1 MPGVVRRI
9 SGPKAGEVREID
21 AEIVIG
27 RRGDLVLDDDQASR
41 RHAAVRPVARGVEV
55 EDLGS
60 ANGTFVDGQ
69 RIAGKLTLT
78 RNATVRI
85 GKTELG
91 IEVSLPQ
98 QTIVSE
104 ARGGPAADE
113 VTVVR
118 SAPAPTPEVTVAR
131 RVQPA
136 AGSQGPAGPGST
148 QPGSAESGSPR
159 TGDKHPTTEFPNPK
173 ALAAAGLLAL
183 AIIAALVVVVLGAGS
198 SSKTVTAAARARCA
212 KHPPHFINDGFPE
225 PPIVYS
231 HDGVLDYTLRATTTA
246 IKVAGHVWPA
256 MAYNGTIPGPTIV
269 ICVGDSLTLHL
280 INDLPLQTNLHLHGM
295 HVSPAGT
302 ADNIFIDIHPLEEHT
317 FHYQIPYDQSAGSF
331 WYHPHYHPLVQA
343 EVESGLAGALI
354 VEGSLDDE
362 LSSIPQR
369 LMVIQGGREVLGPP
383 IKLPPKIAAHLK
395 APPLAGPP
403 LLIVNGVH
411 DPTVKI
417 QPGQLQRWRLVN
429 ATSDRELRLAIPG
442 VTFELLAQD
451 GVTLHNMIPQSQLL
465 IGPGSREDVLVRGP
479 STGTYAFSS
488 LAFQKCFADCLDPFA
503 GVGQSGAADPQE
515 TLMTVQSSGPSAQVP
530 MPAGQLDYP
539 SFLGDLRSAHVDV
552 YRTLLFAR
560 NQNLNVG
567 SVKFPLGGRL
577 YDPNRVDVTMKL
589 GSVEQWTLVNPESKT
604 SNEWHTFHIHVN
616 PFQVISVNGHKLNYV
631 LYEDNVNL
639 APGAVIV
646 IRIHPTDF
654 VGKSVFH
661 CHLLFHE
668 DNGMMGVFQIL
679 RNPPQSLVNQDRVMY
694 MIPPTRHQLT
704 ELLAEAKLGPQSLK
718 GVTTYELLCH
728 PLAL

>member
-1 MPGVVRRI
+1 VVRRI
-9 SGPKAGEVREID
+9 SGPKAGDVREID

-27 RRGDLVLDDDQASR
+27 RQGDLVVDDEQASR
-41 RHAAVRPVARGVEV
+41 RHAAVRPIAQGVEV

-60 ANGTFVDGQ
+60 ANGTFVDGE
-69 RIAGKLTLT
+69 RIAGKLTLA
-78 RNATVRI
+78 RNATLRI
-85 GKTELG
+85 GNTEFA

-98 QTIVSE
+98 KTIIAA
-104 ARGGPAADE
+104 ARERPAPD

-118 SAPAPTPEVTVAR
+118 PAPAPAPEVTVAR
-131 RVQPA
+131 RVQPP
-136 AGSQGPAGPGST
+136 GPSKGPAGPGSPR
-148 QPGSAESGSPR
+148 PGSPSGA
-159 TGDKHPTTEFPNPK
+159 GKHPTTEFPNPR
-173 ALAAAGLLAL
+173 LMAGAVVLVIAV
-183 AIIAALVVVVLGAGS
+183 IAALAVLLLGGAS
-198 SSKTVTAAARARCA
+198 SRKQVATALRAQCA

-231 HDGVLDYTLRATTTA
+231 HGGVLNYTLKATTTT
-246 IKVAGHVWPA
+246 IRVAGHNWPA
-256 MAYNGTIPGPTIV
+256 MAYNGTIPGPTMV

-295 HVSPAGT
+295 HVSPAGD
-302 ADNIFIDIHPLEEHT
+302 ADNIFVDIHPLTEHT
-317 FHYQIPYDQSAGSF
+317 FRYQIPYDQSAGSF

-362 LSSIPQR
+362 FPNIPQR

-383 IKLPPKIAAHLK
+383 VKLPAKIAAHLK

-403 LLIVNGVH
+403 DLIVNGVQ
-411 DPTVKI
+411 DPTVKMA
-417 QPGQLQRWRLVN
+417 PGQLQRWRLVN

-451 GVTLHNMIPQSQLL
+451 GITLHNMVPQSQLL

-479 STGTYAFSS
+479 SAGTYQFAS

-503 GVGQSGAADPQE
+503 GVGQSGAPDPQE
-515 TLMTVQSSGPSAQVP
+515 TLMTVQSSGPAVQVA
-530 MPAGQLDYP
+530 MPSGQLAYP
-539 SFLGDLRSAHVDV
+539 SYLGDLRDAHVDV
-552 YRTLLFAR
+552 YRSLVFAR
-560 NQNLNVG
+560 DQNLNIG
-567 SVKFPLGGRL
+567 SVKFPLSGRL
-577 YDPNRVDVTMKL
+577 YDPNHVDVTMKL
-589 GSVEQWTLVNPESKT
+589 GSVEQWTLINPETKA

-639 APGAVIV
+639 PPGAVIV

-679 RNPPQSLVNQDRVMY
+679 RNPSQSLVNQDRVMY
-694 MIPPTRHQLT
+694 MVPPTRHQLT
-704 ELLAEAKLGPQSLK
+704 ELLAEAKLAPGSGSLK